1 MLYVGQPSVVEPMSL
16 EEEIH
21 APEDVKRTRMAKI
34 TMDSDL
40 KWLIKYAEQ
49 LRREVPRIPE
59 EDDKRHA
66 DMVVR
71 LQELVRE
78 AYLATNKACFYDGI

>member
-1 MLYVGQPSVVEPMSL
+1 MEIICKPFSHCGKAVV
-16 EEEIH
+16 
-21 APEDVKRTRMAKI
+21 AFEDLLAFTSENGV
-34 TMDSDL
+34 
-40 KWLIKYAEQ
+40 
-49 LRREVPRIPE
+49 PE

-78 AYLATNKACFYDGI
+78 AYLATNKACFYDGGDIAYERR